1 MTSRQVCNSTNTVD
15 GQPCRNPKESCPFP
29 SHRRASLADAE
40 TSRSA
45 ARDAFRDAQE
55 APLHWGPAMV
65 YPPARSG
72 FAATGARF
80 ARAVSETADAIGL
93 PEESVAHDYWIVRA
107 LRGMRDVVPAD
118 GEIVFPPV
126 KRHQPERR
134 IGTWAFGG
142 GTSLTAAWGIV
153 ERYSED
159 IDGLL
164 FLDSS
169 DLSKHIIEKACG
181 QVARAA
187 CDACESVNH
196 ETRGP
201 MVKSTKIDLEGHP
214 AYLKVDTAV
223 QHGAAAAV
231 ESRTVRS
238 LIARC
243 SNESLEDEFPELGG
257 FTMPCV
263 RPAYTAVNKLDALHR
278 RAARSDLEGLVA
290 RGRDLY
296 DLWAITQHQEHAD
309 EVRSSVESLWELT
322 SGQIRESVERPAGGY
337 AQSPAFHIENEAREA
352 LRSGYERAV
361 DTTVWGNTPS
371 FEDAVEAA
379 KSLDNA

>member
-1 MTSRQVCNSTNTVD
+1 MTSRRVCNSTNTVD
-15 GQPCRNPKESCPFP
+15 GQPCRNPKGSCPFP
-29 SHRRASLADAE
+29 SHRRASLAASE
-40 TSRSA
+40 ASRSA
-45 ARDAFRDAQE
+45 ALDALRDAHETPRHFE
-55 APLHWGPAMV
+55 PAMV
-65 YPPARSG
+65 YPLALSG
-72 FAATGARF
+72 FTASESRF

-93 PEESVAHDYWIVRA
+93 PEESVAHDYWLVRA
-107 LRGMRDVVPAD
+107 LHGMRSVLPTD
-118 GEIVFPPV
+118 GEIIFPPV
-126 KRHQPERR
+126 KRNLPERR

-164 FLDSS
+164 FLDNS
-169 DLSKHIIEKACG
+169 DLSKHLIEKACG

-187 CDACESVNH
+187 CDSCESVNH
-196 ETRGP
+196 KTRGP
-201 MVKSTKIDLEGHP
+201 MIKSTKIDLEGHP

-223 QHGAAAAV
+223 QRGATATV

-243 SNESLEDEFPELGG
+243 SKEALEDDFPELGG

-263 RPAYTAVNKLDALHR
+263 RPAYTAANKLDALHR
-278 RAARSDLEGLVA
+278 RAAQSDLQGLVA

-296 DLWAITQHQEHAD
+296 DLWAIAQHQEHAD

-322 SGQIRESVERPAGGY
+322 SGQIREAVERPAGGY
-337 AQSPAFHIENEAREA
+337 AQSPAFRMGNATSEA

-361 DTTVWGNTPS
+361 DITVWGRTPS
-371 FEDAVEAA
+371 FDDAAEAA
-379 KSLDNA
+379 RSLDAG

>member
-1 MTSRQVCNSTNTVD
+1 
-15 GQPCRNPKESCPFP
+15 
-29 SHRRASLADAE
+29 
-40 TSRSA
+40 
-45 ARDAFRDAQE
+45 
-55 APLHWGPAMV
+55 MV